1 MRSFCPPKVLATSS
15 SGFSLIELM
24 IVVIIIAILASVA
37 IPGFQKQ
44 IARAQ
49 VTGGLSELRSLS
61 TAYEEE
67 ALRGSNNWSLA
78 SLGLDAE
85 GLSGTTTRCA
95 IVLTPPDTTT
105 GSGALA
111 CTLIG
116 SPQINGFYLTLQRPS
131 DQSRWACL
139 TNLPELF
146 RPTGCEPEGI

>member
-1 MRSFCPPKVLATSS
+1 MRTLERPTVISTHAF
-15 SGFSLIELM
+15 GFSLIELM

-37 IPGFQKQ
+37 IPAFQKQ

-49 VTGGLSELRSLS
+49 VAGSLSELRSLS

-78 SLGLDAE
+78 ALGLDTE
-85 GLSGTTTRCA
+85 GLSGTTSRCA
-95 IVLTPPDTTT
+95 LVLTPPDTTT
-105 GSGALA
+105 GSGELA

-116 SPQINGFYLTLQRPS
+116 SPQINGFLLKLQRPS
-131 DQSRWACL
+131 AQSRWACL

-146 RPTGCEPEGI
+146 RPTGCQSEAG